1 MSAKT
6 RVQLTDADR
15 KLICELAERHSDLTQ
30 GKLTRL
36 VADRLNKPDL
46 GRSTVTGTLKH
57 SAKWLKVTTSSASK
71 TVKHRGPQNEKLEQV
86 LMEWFR
92 QARARGALIS
102 DRLLVEKAK
111 EVAVELKIDNFKGS
125 DGWLAGF
132 KARHNIK
139 LQHSKGESGSAD
151 LEGVDIARTLVGQ
164 IITELGY
171 QLDNIYNMDE
181 TGLYYR
187 AKPSK
192 TLAVGK
198 FCTPMQSCQQDKTAF
213 VQKQN

>member
-1 MSAKT
+1 
-6 RVQLTDADR
+6 
-15 KLICELAERHSDLTQ
+15 
-30 GKLTRL
+30 
-36 VADRLNKPDL
+36 
-46 GRSTVTGTLKH
+46 
-57 SAKWLKVTTSSASK
+57 
-71 TVKHRGPQNEKLEQV
+71 
-86 LMEWFR
+86 MEWFR

-164 IITELGY
+164 IITELG
-171 QLDNIYNMDE
+171 
-181 TGLYYR
+181 
-187 AKPSK
+187 
-192 TLAVGK
+192 
-198 FCTPMQSCQQDKTAF
+198 
-213 VQKQN
+213 